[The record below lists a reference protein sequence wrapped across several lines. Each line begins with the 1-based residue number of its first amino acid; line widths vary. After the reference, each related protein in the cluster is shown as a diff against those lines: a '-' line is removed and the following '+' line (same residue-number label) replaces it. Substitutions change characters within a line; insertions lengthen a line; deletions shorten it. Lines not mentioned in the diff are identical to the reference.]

1 MRIFKGGRIGRREEG
16 KGGRTVVSLYNVLIN
31 EDVLR
36 RKVQLKLYFDMSE
49 NQCADTDT
57 DTLAIVGVKCEAQ
70 LIDAQCTMKQGYFAH
85 MHNMSMSHT

>member
-1 MRIFKGGRIGRREEG
+1 MYTQEVLVVLPSQWMRIFKGGRIGRREEG
-16 KGGRTVVSLYNVLIN
+16 KGGRTVVLLYNVLIN

-57 DTLAIVGVKCEAQ
+57 DTLAIVGVK
-70 LIDAQCTMKQGYFAH
+70 
-85 MHNMSMSHT
+85 HN